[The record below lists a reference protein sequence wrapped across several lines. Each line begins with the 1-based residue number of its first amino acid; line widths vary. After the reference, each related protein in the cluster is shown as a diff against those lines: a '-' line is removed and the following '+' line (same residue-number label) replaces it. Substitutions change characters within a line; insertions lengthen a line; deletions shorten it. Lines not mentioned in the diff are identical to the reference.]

1 MESGYFCGQYK
12 SGELL
17 IQFPLNTNQNMA
29 NKEKIDYL
37 LLDIRQLE
45 TLIAGMR
52 DAEIYPVSF
61 FSQAFDLTHKILND
75 LHSLEAMQIDVLRT
89 QMEAHEALIG
99 SLPEPSA
106 SVVAEPEVIA
116 PEVEEPVVE
125 AAAEPEIKTVV
136 ADKQGVSLSDM
147 LEKKNLSDF
156 RKAFSLNDRFR
167 FRRELFGG
175 DEEKMNKA
183 IADLNDIRSYED
195 SVAYLND
202 RLKWN
207 VEDEAVADFLKL
219 LEKRFL

>member
-89 QMEAHEALIG
+89 QMEAHAALIG

-106 SVVAEPEVIA
+106 SVVAEPEVVA

-183 IADLNDIRSYED
+183 IADLNGIRSYED

>member
-1 MESGYFCGQYK
+1 
-12 SGELL
+12 
-17 IQFPLNTNQNMA
+17 MA
-29 NKEKIDYL
+29 NKEKIDYM

-75 LHSLEAMQIDVLRT
+75 LHSLESAQVDALRR

-99 SLPEPSA
+99 SLPEPA
-106 SVVAEPEVIA
+106 AAVAAEPEVTM
-116 PEVEEPVVE
+116 PKVEEPVAVM
-125 AAAEPEIKTVV
+125 EPKPREVPPKTVM

-156 RKAFSLNDRFR
+156 RKALSLNDRFR

-175 DEEKMNKA
+175 NDEKMNKA
-183 IADLNDIRSYED
+183 IADLNDISSYEE
-195 SVAYLND
+195 SVTYLND
-202 RLKWN
+202 ELKWN